1 MTAFSSQVDS
11 GVGHL
16 VFNKPPVNAF
26 DSSEWAAIAAEI
38 RALGQRNDV
47 HVLVISAEGR
57 GFCAGANL
65 QDEDRSER
73 RDGAGGGLRATYHPI
88 LLRSEICRCLW

>member
-47 HVLVISAEGR
+47 HVLSSVLKAGR
-57 GFCAGANL
+57 KPGGYQGTGRPSRAHRAGE
-65 QDEDRSER
+65 QRQ
-73 RDGAGGGLRATYHPI
+73 LRH
-88 LLRSEICRCLW
+88 L